1 MSIAGEG
8 LNKIRK
14 FVWPQF
20 HRLFTT
26 ISDAYAVT
34 QTTEEEYA
42 ATVLEPQ
49 SNLEDRLPRL
59 QFHRTPISA
68 LKIRLDG
75 NISDGSWVRRE
86 SPLADEQLHVV
97 LHALEDRDA
106 VDVYAH
112 TEDNWIRH
120 PLLHLHKKNY
130 SAEKGVSWVRALFDS
145 DKSNEDGVDYKVE
158 PRYRRDDQWLLYA
171 IQLVSKSAARK
182 LHEQFSRPTVFGT
195 SPER

>member
-1 MSIAGEG
+1 MSIAGAG
-8 LNKIRK
+8 LNKTRK

-49 SNLEDRLPRL
+49 TEVEARLTQL
-59 QFHRTPISA
+59 NFIRTPISA

-75 NISDGSWVRRE
+75 NLSDGSWVRRE

-97 LHALEDRDA
+97 LHTLEDRDA

-120 PLLHLHKKNY
+120 PLLHLRKKNY
-130 SAEKGVSWVRALFDS
+130 SAEEGVSWVRALLETHE
-145 DKSNEDGVDYKVE
+145 SNAGGIEYRIE
-158 PRYRRDDQWLLYA
+158 PRYRRDGQWLLYA
-171 IQLVSKSAARK
+171 IHLVSKRAARK
-182 LHEQFSRPTVFGT
+182 LHELFSDPEVSGT
-195 SPER
+195 TPER